1 MEEFF
6 QESCTSTT
14 AVLLL
19 DRAGSEGKGTNG
31 IDCIV
36 RDIQEENVNLKK
48 ENSCK
53 DDIIRNL
60 STELG
65 HCEKL
70 LNDVFPTLEEKER
83 LIEEQDLRIHEQSQN
98 IIRLQ
103 QAVMILVMAVVDQLS
118 SATHYVYNYK
128 WPGF

>member
-1 MEEFF
+1 MEGSL
-6 QESCTSTT
+6 QESCASTT
-14 AVLLL
+14 TVLVL
-19 DRAGSEGKGTNG
+19 DRVVSEGKGNG
-31 IDCIV
+31 IDCII
-36 RDIQEENVNLKK
+36 DIKEENANLKK

-70 LNDVFPTLEEKER
+70 LNDVFPILEEKER

-103 QAVMILVMAVVDQLS
+103 QAVMTLVMAVFDQLS
-118 SATHYVYNYK
+118 SATHYLYNYK